1 MDWNI
6 FDVFG
11 IPVQEIPENAIL
23 QWDWCKRVLV
33 ELPAETLTCDD
44 IIDCVQ
50 WELDNIWAALN
61 GKIGCTQVAS
71 CPVIIGLQDQ
81 INVLPNSILGDVK
94 FYVNSLNDSVTT
106 EVANWDTMSIYWLDG
121 LRFLTNPI
129 SGVHELRLPSGANDR
144 DVLVW
149 RDSAGWAVWE
159 TISDCLCNQIAT
171 CPSITALENMYTAL
185 QNQINYLLWLDP
197 SDQPVLTCSDVARC
211 IWAGTT
217 DVDHA
222 MAQWI
227 INWIEW
233 DNLLA
238 SITAIENEVAS
249 IEIRTCANVMACAGI
264 SAMWT
269 EISNLWIRV
278 TDNEWNI
285 TSLETNY
292 TTILWLVNNH
302 EGRIAAIESDILT
315 LQWQWASNVIRTCLD
330 VMACPDIIALVNNVA
345 NLDGRVTAIENCC
358 ADITVNEWSTEI
370 TDSLS
375 NLTFVE
381 TYFSLTETSAWVV
394 SIDLDYSALMNCSN
408 IMAELDW
415 CSEFDTY
422 ITNLINATV
431 DCNFIVWEVTWCTAF
446 EDLVNSIVWSSLI
459 DKYGTYRDSASGEL
473 KQSVIYNYWDKLGFG
488 TNTIWWTELFKFYW
502 SQINGIIN
510 VENTIESWIW
520 IMLESWNW
528 VVHMHTATWTSGNNT
543 HSFVSNS
550 DTWNWDLLRSNINW
564 WWTPLTISRK
574 WIIWIWNEWSINLAN
589 WADWDVLYEWNW
601 RIRMSWNNLVFER
614 YESGSWVQKW
624 QFNS

>member
-81 INVLPNSILGDVK
+81 INALPNSILDNVK
-94 FYVNSLNDSVTT
+94 FYVNSLNDSTTT
-106 EVANWDTMSIYWLDG
+106 EVANWGTMTIYWLDW

-129 SGVHELRLPSGANDR
+129 SGVHEFRLPSGANDR

-227 INWIEW
+227 TNWIEW

-238 SITAIENEVAS
+238 SITAIENEVS
-249 IEIRTCANVMACAGI
+249 GIEIRTCANVMACAGI

-278 TDNEWNI
+278 SDNEWEISAIRGILSPLQSTVASLWASLSSAEWNI
-285 TSLETNY
+285 VDLQTNY

-302 EGRIAAIESDILT
+302 SGRIAAIESDILT
-315 LQWQWASNVIRTCLD
+315 LQWQWASNIIRTCSD
-330 VMACPDIIALVNNVA
+330 VMACGWIIDLVNLAA
-345 NLDGRVTAIENCC
+345 NLEWRVTVLESLRLSVMGWDTFVWWNIRTIRFDDTWFSVTLTAPWVITVENLWWIGSWDMEKAVYDV
-358 ADITVNEWSTEI
+358 ADISEQLVGI
-370 TDSLS
+370 TATQTLTNKRITPRVYSVATTDVLSL
-375 NLTFVE
+375 NT
-381 TYFSLTETSAWVV
+381 
-394 SIDLDYSALMNCSN
+394 NN
-408 IMAELDW
+408 
-415 CSEFDTY
+415 FDAIS
-422 ITNLINATV
+422 ITNLAQNITIWASVTWTPYDFQKLMIRIKDNWTSRDITWWAEFAQMGVALPLTT
-431 DCNFIVWEVTWCTAF
+431 IVWKVMSLWFLYDTVLWVRW
-446 EDLVNSIVWSSLI
+446 LVASSLEI
-459 DKYGTYRDSASGEL
+459 
-473 KQSVIYNYWDKLGFG
+473 
-488 TNTIWWTELFKFYW
+488 
-502 SQINGIIN
+502 
-510 VENTIESWIW
+510 
-520 IMLESWNW
+520 
-528 VVHMHTATWTSGNNT
+528 
-543 HSFVSNS
+543 
-550 DTWNWDLLRSNINW
+550 
-564 WWTPLTISRK
+564 
-574 WIIWIWNEWSINLAN
+574 
-589 WADWDVLYEWNW
+589 
-601 RIRMSWNNLVFER
+601 
-614 YESGSWVQKW
+614 
-624 QFNS
+624 

>member
-1 MDWNI
+1 MDWNF

-61 GKIGCTQVAS
+61 GKIGCAQVAS

-81 INVLPNSILGDVK
+81 INSLPNSILGDVK

-285 TSLETNY
+285 TSLQTNY

-381 TYFSLTETSAWVV
+381 TYFNLTETSAWVV
-394 SIDLDYSALMNCSN
+394 SIGLDYSALMNCSN

-415 CSEFDTY
+415 CSIFDTY

-446 EDLVNSIVWSSLI
+446 EDLVNSITETRVNTYDWKSIIRNAVNRNIYDQSMVIWTYNISGALI
-459 DKYGTYRDSASGEL
+459 YEPTCLLRG
-473 KQSVIYNYWDKLGFG
+473 
-488 TNTIWWTELFKFYW
+488 WWTNACTNVLPVVVDQWETKVVWRSIIISNIW
-502 SQINGIIN
+502 S
-510 VENTIESWIW
+510 VDHSVTWVSWVTIEWHNTVPAWWSRRFVVSSIW
-520 IMLESWNW
+520 
-528 VVHMHTATWTSGNNT
+528 TWTT
-543 HSFVSNS
+543 
-550 DTWNWDLLRSNINW
+550 TYY
-564 WWTPLTISRK
+564 
-574 WIIWIWNEWSINLAN
+574 WI
-589 WADWDVLYEWNW
+589 
-601 RIRMSWNNLVFER
+601 
-614 YESGSWVQKW
+614 
-624 QFNS
+624 